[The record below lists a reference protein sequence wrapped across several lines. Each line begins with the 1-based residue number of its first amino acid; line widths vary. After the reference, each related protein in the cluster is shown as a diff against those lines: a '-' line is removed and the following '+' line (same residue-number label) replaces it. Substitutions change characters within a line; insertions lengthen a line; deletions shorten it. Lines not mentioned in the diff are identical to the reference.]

1 MDSRSSTG
9 GGGETPPRAGLSVDG
24 IQGRQPPVVPLWHI
38 GYFELKLRKKQGCKK
53 AVLTAFVSLK
63 AGATLPVGRV
73 PSLHLESR
81 RHPCGQR

>member
-24 IQGRQPPVVPLWHI
+24 VQGRRPPDVPLRHI

-63 AGATLPVGRV
+63 SGSHTPRGKGALPAPG
-73 PSLHLESR
+73 E
-81 RHPCGQR
+81 